1 MINNIYSSSSSYL
14 NVSGHNNT
22 PYVSPDPSGNPATG
36 MIRMNGNHCEV
47 YNGVNWLAFGS
58 SAEISLSGAA
68 ISALDWCQRKMI
80 EEAKIQELA
89 AKSPTV
95 ADAFAAYNE
104 ARSKL
109 EMVLTLTDAQ

>member
-14 NVSGHNNT
+14 NVNGHNNS
-22 PYVSPDPSGNPATG
+22 PYVYPDPNGNPATG

-47 YNGVNWLAFGS
+47 YNGSNWIAFGS
-58 SAEISLSGAA
+58 SAEVSLSQQA
-68 ISALDWCQRKMI
+68 IAALDWCQRKMI

-89 AKSPTV
+89 KKSPTI
-95 ADAFAAYNE
+95 ADAFASYNE

-109 EMVLTLTDAQ
+109 EMILTLADAE